1 MLFEKRI
8 NIRPYEYPELLDYA
22 NAMRHSYWIHTEY
35 NYTGDVQDYHTM
47 SQEER
52 TIFRRTMLAIAHVE
66 VSVKSFWWDLYK
78 SLPKPEIATVGTVF
92 GESETRHEELYS
104 HVLELLGLQEEF
116 LTLLDVPA
124 IQKRI
129 ATIDKAMKDKGVSQK
144 EFVKSLIFF
153 SLFTENVSL
162 FSQFYIAMSYNKFK
176 GYMKGMS
183 NGIEAST
190 KEEDL
195 HADFGAAV
203 INIIRQEYPELIT
216 SQDEQEIIDL
226 CSQALENEGEIVDWI
241 FSEGDIEYIH
251 KDVVKNYIAYRMNKG
266 LKAIGIEHTFP
277 VDETLVLQTNWFE
290 DEILVTK
297 HTDFFN
303 KRSTNY
309 TKRSKSFS
317 SDDLF

>member
-1 MLFEKRI
+1 MLFDKRI

-22 NAMRHSYWIHTEY
+22 DAMRHAYWIHTEY
-35 NYTGDVQDYHTM
+35 NYTSDIQDYHNM
-47 SQEER
+47 SVSEQA
-52 TIFRRTMLAIAHVE
+52 IFRKTMLAIAHVE
-66 VSVKSFWWDLYK
+66 VAVKTFWADIYK
-78 SLPKPEIATVGTVF
+78 MMPKPEIATVGMVF
-92 GESETRHEELYS
+92 AESETRHEQLYS

-116 LTLLDVPA
+116 VHLIEVPA
-124 IQKRI
+124 IQQRI
-129 ATIDKAMKDKGVSQK
+129 ATIEKAMSNKSLSQK

-176 GYMKGMS
+176 SYMKGMS

-195 HADFGAAV
+195 HANFGASV
-203 INIIRQEYPELIT
+203 INIIREEYPELIT
-216 SQDEQEIIDL
+216 EDDEQDIVAL
-226 CSQALENEGEIVDWI
+226 CAEALENEREILDWI
-241 FSEGDIEYIH
+241 FAEWDVDYIQ
-251 KDVVKNYIAYRMNKG
+251 KDVVKNYIAYRMNKW
-266 LKAIGIEHTFP
+266 LSAVGIAHSFP
-277 VDETLVLQTNWFE
+277 VDTTLLPATQWFE

>member
-35 NYTGDVQDYHTM
+35 NYTGDVQDYHNM
-47 SQEER
+47 SQSER
-52 TIFRRTMLAIAHVE
+52 TIFRKTMLAIAHVE
-66 VSVKSFWWDLYK
+66 VSVKSFWGDLHK
-78 SLPKPEIATVGTVF
+78 SLPKPEVATVGTVF
-92 GESETRHEELYS
+92 AESETRHEELYS

-116 LTLLDVPA
+116 VKLLEIPA

-129 ATIDKAMKDKGVSQK
+129 EIIDKAMKKKGDSQK

-195 HADFGAAV
+195 HADFGAAI
-203 INIIRQEYPELIT
+203 INIIRQEYPDLIG
-216 SQDEQEIIDL
+216 SQDQQDIVDL
-226 CSQALENEGEIVDWI
+226 CTQALVNEGEIVDWI
-241 FSEGDIEYIH
+241 FSEGESDYIQ

-266 LKAIGIEHTFP
+266 LKAIGITHSFP
-277 VDETLVLQTNWFE
+277 VDKELLLQTNWFE
-290 DEILVTK
+290 DEILVSK

>member
-1 MLFEKRI
+1 MK
-8 NIRPYEYPELLDYA
+8 LL
-22 NAMRHSYWIHTEY
+22 
-35 NYTGDVQDYHTM
+35 
-47 SQEER
+47 
-52 TIFRRTMLAIAHVE
+52 
-66 VSVKSFWWDLYK
+66 
-78 SLPKPEIATVGTVF
+78 EI
-92 GESETRHEELYS
+92 
-104 HVLELLGLQEEF
+104 
-116 LTLLDVPA
+116 PA

-129 ATIDKAMKDKGVSQK
+129 ATIDKAMRNKGDSQK

-176 GYMKGMS
+176 NYMRGMS

-195 HADFGAAV
+195 HADFGASI
-203 INIIRQEYPELIT
+203 INIIREEYPDLIT
-216 SQDEQEIIDL
+216 KQDEQEIIDL
-226 CSQALENEGEIVDWI
+226 CVQALENESEILDWI
-241 FSEGDIEYIH
+241 FSEGDIDYIK

-266 LKAIGIEHTFP
+266 LKAVDIDYVFP
-277 VDETLVLQTNWFE
+277 VDADLLRETNRFE

-317 SDDLF
+317 SDELF

>member
-1 MLFEKRI
+1 MLFEKRV

-22 NAMRHSYWIHTEY
+22 NAMRHAYWIHTEY
-35 NYTGDVQDYHTM
+35 NYTGDIQDYHNMTE
-47 SQEER
+47 SER
-52 TIFRRTMLAIAHVE
+52 QIFRKTMLAIAHVE
-66 VSVKSFWWDLYK
+66 VSVKSFWSDLHK
-78 SLPKPEIATVGTVF
+78 SLPKPEVATVGIVF

-104 HVLELLGLQEEF
+104 NVLELLGLQNDF
-116 LTLLDVPA
+116 ISLLEVPA
-124 IQKRI
+124 IQKRVT
-129 ATIDKAMKDKGVSQK
+129 TIDKAMAKKGESQK
-144 EFVKSLIFF
+144 DFVKTLIFF

-176 GYMKGMS
+176 TYMKGMS

-195 HADFGAAV
+195 HANFGADI
-203 INIIRQEYPELIT
+203 INIIRNEYPDLIT
-216 SQDEQEIIDL
+216 AQDEQEIVDL
-226 CSQALENEGEIVDWI
+226 CKEALENEWEILDWI
-241 FSEGDIEYIH
+241 FSEGDIDFVK
-251 KDVVKNYIAYRMNKG
+251 KDIVKNYIAYRMNKG
-266 LKAIGIEHTFP
+266 LKAVNIDYEFP
-277 VDETLVLQTNWFE
+277 MDKELLTHAQWFE
-290 DEILVTK
+290 DEILVSK

>member
-1 MLFEKRI
+1 MK
-8 NIRPYEYPELLDYA
+8 NKA
-22 NAMRHSYWIHTEY
+22 N
-35 NYTGDVQDYHTM
+35 
-47 SQEER
+47 
-52 TIFRRTMLAIAHVE
+52 
-66 VSVKSFWWDLYK
+66 
-78 SLPKPEIATVGTVF
+78 
-92 GESETRHEELYS
+92 
-104 HVLELLGLQEEF
+104 
-116 LTLLDVPA
+116 
-124 IQKRI
+124 
-129 ATIDKAMKDKGVSQK
+129 SQK

-195 HADFGAAV
+195 HADFGATI
-203 INIIRQEYPELIT
+203 INIIRQEYPDLIT
-216 SQDEQEIIDL
+216 KQDEQDIVEL
-226 CSQALENEGEIVDWI
+226 CAQALENEWEILDWI
-241 FSEGDIEYIH
+241 FSEGDIDYIH

-266 LKAIGIEHTFP
+266 LKAVDIDYTFP
-277 VDETLVLQTNWFE
+277 VDATLLKETNRFE
-290 DEILVTK
+290 DEILVSK

-317 SDDLF
+317 SEDLF